1 MSMGFNLEQILE
13 KERVW
18 IATSRASRGESAPHD
33 DLVGLAL
40 SGGGARSATF
50 ALGVLRGLARAGVFD
65 RIDYVS
71 GVGEGCYVTGWLT
84 TWIRRASIEQV
95 EEGLRGTPGAE
106 SPQIQRLRQSVSG
119 ASVSGVATDLPA
131 GMTNARFTA

>member
-71 GVGEGCYVTGWLT
+71 GVSEGCYITGWLT

-131 GMTNARFTA
+131 GMTNARVTA